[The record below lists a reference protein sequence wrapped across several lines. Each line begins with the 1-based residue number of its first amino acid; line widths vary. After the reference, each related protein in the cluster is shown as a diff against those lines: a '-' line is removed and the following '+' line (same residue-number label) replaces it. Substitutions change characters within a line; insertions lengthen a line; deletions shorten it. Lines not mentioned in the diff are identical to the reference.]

1 MTKYKTYA
9 TMIII
14 GLTVLFLTSCG
25 AGAEI
30 DDPLEGTSWDLLYYR
45 KSSLIDGTSIT
56 ATFEEGVM
64 RGSAGCNSYNAEYE
78 VKGDSFS
85 IEVVASTLMACMEP
99 EGAMDQEQ
107 FFLGFLTEADSFEI
121 TDERLIL
128 SRPDGETLTFVPAP

>member
-1 MTKYKTYA
+1 MLNKKT
-9 TMIII
+9 TLIITI
-14 GLTVLFLTSCG
+14 TILILLFLTSCG
-25 AGAEI
+25 AGEGNG
-30 DDPLEGTSWDLLYYR
+30 DPLEGTSWDLLYYR

-78 VKGDSFS
+78 VDGNRFS

-121 TDERLIL
+121 TDERLII